1 MKWLNPYQDRLLIF
15 FSCLLL
21 AGIFF
26 IDSARSLASISMIGM
41 ALTAIM
47 TLKTK
52 GLKTKF
58 IGRKDLLVLSGLFLF
73 LLPSVFYSDNL
84 DYFFE
89 RLQIQLPFLIL
100 PLAFIFFKPLSN
112 RQFMLVYYFFLI
124 GVFIISL
131 DAFVNYVNNSEV
143 INQMYLQS
151 QVMPT
156 IVSHHPTFSIMI
168 TFAIYV
174 AYYLYKHQ
182 FYAFNKNER
191 FVIATLGILLF
202 TFLHIF
208 SVRSGL
214 LAIYVLILIEFYK
227 FIFIKKQYKT
237 GLLSLFFSLLI
248 GFTTFLLSPTIRNKV
263 ENTRSDI
270 SSTENGKIN
279 NQSLGSRVA
288 SCRIAIAIA
297 DSTSWLM
304 GSGLG
309 DLQDLSDYMWTT
321 KYPDVTKRIIPHN
334 QFLFYLAAT
343 GIIGSLVFIFCLLLP
358 LLYHSNYKH
367 PLLSVHYIIML
378 IALMFEAFFQTQLGV
393 AYSLIFILLPLNQT
407 ATWQND

>member
-15 FSCLLL
+15 FSCLLI
-21 AGIFF
+21 AGIFL
-26 IDSARSLASISMIGM
+26 IDSARSLASISMIGL
-41 ALTAIM
+41 ALTAIF
-47 TLKTK
+47 TLKPK
-52 GLKTKF
+52 GVKAKLTA
-58 IGRKDLLVLSGLFLF
+58 RKDLLMLSGLFLF
-73 LLPSVFYSDNL
+73 LLPSLFYSNNL
-84 DYFFE
+84 NYFFE

-100 PLAFIFFKPLSN
+100 PIAFVFFKPLSN
-112 RQFMLVYYFFLI
+112 RQFMLVYYFFLV
-124 GVFIISL
+124 GVFVISL
-131 DAFVNYVNNSEV
+131 DAFINYVNNSEA
-143 INQMYLQS
+143 INQLYLQS

-168 TFAIYV
+168 AFAIYV

-191 FVIATLGILLF
+191 YAIAVIGILLF

-237 GLLSLFFSLLI
+237 GVLSLFFSLLI

-270 SSTENGKIN
+270 SNSGNGNIN
-279 NQSLGSRVA
+279 NQSLGSRMA
-288 SCRIAIAIA
+288 SCHIALDIA

-309 DLQDLSDYMWTT
+309 DLRDLSDYMWYT
-321 KYPDVTKRIIPHN
+321 KYPDVTKKIIPHN

-343 GIIGSLVFIFCLLLP
+343 GIIGLLAFVFCLLFP
-358 LLYHSNYKH
+358 LLYNSNYKH
-367 PLLSVHYIIML
+367 PLLSIHYIIMF

-393 AYSLIFILLPLNQT
+393 AYCLIFILLPLNQT
-407 ATWQND
+407 ARWQND

>member
-15 FSCLLL
+15 FSCLLI

-41 ALTAIM
+41 AITAIM
-47 TLKTK
+47 TLKLK
-52 GLKTKF
+52 GVKAKF
-58 IGRKDLLVLSGLFLF
+58 TGRKDLFVLSGLFLF
-73 LLPSVFYSDNL
+73 LIPSVFYSENL
-84 DYFFE
+84 NYFFE

-168 TFAIYV
+168 AFAIYV

-191 FVIATLGILLF
+191 FVIATIGILLF

-214 LAIYVLILIEFYK
+214 LAIYLLIVIEFYK
-227 FIFIKKQYKT
+227 FIFI
-237 GLLSLFFSLLI
+237 LL
-248 GFTTFLLSPTIRNKV
+248 K
-263 ENTRSDI
+263 
-270 SSTENGKIN
+270 
-279 NQSLGSRVA
+279 
-288 SCRIAIAIA
+288 
-297 DSTSWLM
+297 
-304 GSGLG
+304 
-309 DLQDLSDYMWTT
+309 
-321 KYPDVTKRIIPHN
+321 
-334 QFLFYLAAT
+334 
-343 GIIGSLVFIFCLLLP
+343 
-358 LLYHSNYKH
+358 
-367 PLLSVHYIIML
+367 
-378 IALMFEAFFQTQLGV
+378 
-393 AYSLIFILLPLNQT
+393 
-407 ATWQND
+407 

>member
-15 FSCLLL
+15 FSCLLIS
-21 AGIFF
+21 GIFL
-26 IDSARSLASISMIGM
+26 IDSARSLASISMIGL
-41 ALTAIM
+41 ALTAIL
-47 TLKTK
+47 TLKLK
-52 GLKTKF
+52 GVKAKLLA
-58 IGRKDLLVLSGLFLF
+58 RKDLLVLSGLFLF
-73 LLPSVFYSDNL
+73 LLPSIVYSDNIQ
-84 DYFFE
+84 YFFE

-131 DAFVNYVNNSEV
+131 DAFINYLNNSEA

-168 TFAIYV
+168 SFAIYV

-191 FVIATLGILLF
+191 YAIAAIGILLF

-214 LAIYVLILIEFYK
+214 LAIYVLIFIEFYK

-237 GLLSLFFSLLI
+237 GMLSLLFSFLI
-248 GFTTFLLSPTIRNKV
+248 GFSTFMLSPTIRNKV

-270 SSTENGKIN
+270 SNSGNGNIN
-279 NQSLGSRVA
+279 NQSLGSRMA
-288 SCRIAIAIA
+288 SCHIALDIA

-309 DLQDLSDYMWTT
+309 DLQDLSDYMWST
-321 KYPDVTKRIIPHN
+321 KYPDVTKKIIPHN

-343 GIIGSLVFIFCLLLP
+343 GIIGLLVFIFCLIFP
-358 LLYHSNYKH
+358 LLYKSNFKH
-367 PLLSVHYIIML
+367 PLLSIHYIIML

-393 AYSLIFILLPLNQT
+393 AYCLIFILLPLNQT
-407 ATWQND
+407 AIWQND